1 MTTVGYGDVFPKSY
15 GGRIMGTFICLWGV
29 LLVSLFVVT
38 ISEALEFSQPQNNAY
53 TLLQRLL
60 FKHRSFSF
68 PNLRNAL
75 KRSRCRKK
83 LLRSR
88 QRFLS
93 DDAAGFVDGAQV
105 FDACIRDGIA
115 DHFIAFGFH
124 LFHIDPD

>member
-60 FKHRSFSF
+60 FKHS
-68 PNLRNAL
+68 L
-75 KRSRCRKK
+75 KKE
-83 LLRSR
+83 
-88 QRFLS
+88 
-93 DDAAGFVDGAQV
+93 AAITICAMYKYK
-105 FDACIRDGIA
+105 IEK
-115 DHFIAFGFH
+115 
-124 LFHIDPD
+124 